1 MMTCG
6 HNDTAWYSESQH
18 TTLAHCV
25 ECPKGDSHYATCRV
39 ENSTQVLACYLKFVH
54 NFIEA
59 TLLLNLEMRMLK
71 YFFLQICTSPYF
83 GLQVKFYLL
92 ANELSQ
98 VNCLWE

>member
-25 ECPKGDSHYATCRV
+25 EYPKGDSHYATCRV
-39 ENSTQVLACYLKFVH
+39 ENSTQVQACYLKFVH

-59 TLLLNLEMRMLK
+59 TLLLNLRNENAK
-71 YFFLQICTSPYF
+71 IFFYKSVLHPTLGY
-83 GLQVKFYLL
+83 K
-92 ANELSQ
+92 LSST
-98 VNCLWE
+98 C